1 MTQNGAL
8 SKNMRLLGHHDL
20 GGFGNCGEGMA
31 IQLARDGR
39 RVIWLGHESAPK
51 NFTAVDVTDRAFVRA

>member
-8 SKNMRLLGHHDL
+8 SKNMRLLGQNDL

-31 IQLARDGR
+31 IQITRDRR
-39 RVIWLGHESAPK
+39 RVLWICLLYTSPSPR
-51 NFTAVDVTDRAFVRA
+51 D

>member
-1 MTQNGAL
+1 MTDNGA
-8 SKNMRLLGHHDL
+8 SKHMRLLSQNDL

-39 RVIWLGHESAPK
+39 RVLEIC
-51 NFTAVDVTDRAFVRA
+51 TR